1 MNDWIW
7 EGIDDTRM
15 KKDVGIGRFEQFEPT
30 NQQTNQLTNQLT
42 DQPTKKRTLKDMR
55 FTQ

>member
-1 MNDWIW
+1 MNERMNDWIW

-42 DQPTKKRTLKDMR
+42 DQPTKNPH
-55 FTQ
+55 